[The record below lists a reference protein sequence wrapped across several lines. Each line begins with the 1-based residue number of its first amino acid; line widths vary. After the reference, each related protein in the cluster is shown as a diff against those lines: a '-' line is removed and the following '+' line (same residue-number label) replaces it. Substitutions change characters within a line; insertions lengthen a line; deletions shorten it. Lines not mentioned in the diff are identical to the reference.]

1 MKKEQLF
8 TLWFV
13 LFAFLACGTSIDSLP
28 SQEQAQAAM
37 QTAEALGQQASALAT
52 EAAPTLAA
60 LATQAAAMATQ
71 VGPTLEAGAVELAT
85 RAANAQAT
93 LQAAGITADYLRQKA
108 ASLTPDANGNVTLVV
123 TQAEINLVVQAQQ
136 QEAGSSGVQNTQV
149 RLTNGAISI
158 SGRVT
163 QPVEGNIILNL
174 QPVVTNGQ
182 LQFEVLSAALNDQAL
197 PDLIL
202 NQLESSLNT
211 SLVGAVNGMP
221 GNVELKSITITE
233 GEMAITAG
241 QE

>member
-8 TLWFV
+8 ALWF

-28 SQEQAQAAM
+28 SQEQAQSAM

-60 LATQAAAMATQ
+60 LATQAAGMATQ

-123 TQAEINLVVQAQQ
+123 TETEINLVVQAQQ
-136 QEAGSSGVQNTQV
+136 QEAGSSGVQNSQV

-163 QPVEGNIILNL
+163 QPVEGNIILTL

-211 SLVGAVNGMP
+211 ALVGAVNGMP
-221 GNVELKSITITE
+221 GNVEPKTIVITE

-241 QE
+241 RE

>member
-28 SQEQAQAAM
+28 SQEQAQSAM

-136 QEAGSSGVQNTQV
+136 QEEGSGGVQNSQV

-163 QPVEGNIILNL
+163 QPVEGNVILTL

-197 PDLIL
+197 PDMLL
-202 NQLESSLNT
+202 NQLESNLNT
-211 SLVGAVNGMP
+211 ALVGAVNGMP
-221 GNVELKSITITE
+221 GTVELKSIVITE

-241 QE
+241 RE